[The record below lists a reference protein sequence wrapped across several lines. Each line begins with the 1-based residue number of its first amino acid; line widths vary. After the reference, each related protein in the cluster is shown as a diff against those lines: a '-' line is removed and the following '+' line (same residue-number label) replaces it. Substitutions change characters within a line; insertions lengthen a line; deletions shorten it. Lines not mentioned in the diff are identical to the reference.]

1 MLCAGTP
8 ETAEVIVQS
17 LDEVNKSINFV
28 VLGGDILD
36 LYNSFKAK
44 LHVIPSAQGGSL
56 VKWNVE
62 FEKADENDP
71 NPEHHV
77 NFAVKMSKGL
87 DTYLSRP

>member
-1 MLCAGTP
+1 MPYSGTP
-8 ETAEVIVQS
+8 ETAEVIVQL

-28 VLGGDILD
+28 VLSGDV

-44 LHVIPSAQGGSL
+44 FHVIPSPLGGSL

-77 NFAVKMSKGL
+77 NFALKMSKGL
-87 DTYLSRP
+87 DAYLNRP